1 MVKELERT
9 VSSSMINKDK
19 IYVDPS
25 SEHKMHWLQK
35 ALSEGKIFV
44 LTKTALKKN
53 IGFKGDNAILS
64 QMYLFREEAT
74 AYAELNGIDIDVFE
88 KYEDDT
94 FAYEAQ
100 LIIRKKTNNI

>member
-9 VSSSMINKDK
+9 ALNSMINKEK
-19 IYVDPS
+19 IFVDPN
-25 SEHKMHWLQK
+25 SEHKMLWLQR

-44 LTKTALKKN
+44 LTKTAMKKN
-53 IGFKGDNAILS
+53 MGFACEKDIVT
-64 QMYLFREEAT
+64 QMYLFREQAIEFADQKGI
-74 AYAELNGIDIDVFE
+74 ELDVFE
-88 KYEDDT
+88 KYEDDM